1 MFDVKGWVVYLIYIA
16 IHLIKTVFE
25 TAMLRATKNGVS
37 EEIVFYRR
45 VSRRQ
50 SISSMRPRKKK
61 NGV

>member
-1 MFDVKGWVVYLIYIA
+1 MFDVKGWAVYLIYIA

-25 TAMLRATKNGVS
+25 IAMLKTRKNGVS
-37 EEIVFYRR
+37 EEIIFYRR

-61 NGV
+61 NEV